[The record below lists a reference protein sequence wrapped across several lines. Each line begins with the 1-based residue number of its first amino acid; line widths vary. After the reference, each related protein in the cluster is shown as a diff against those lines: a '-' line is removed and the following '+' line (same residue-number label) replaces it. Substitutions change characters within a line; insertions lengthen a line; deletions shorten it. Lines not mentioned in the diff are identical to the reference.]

1 MNNPTETSLDVV
13 SSPTSSEIILA
24 RTNSSFIQDVIEQI
38 IPSTIWETHE
48 IAAAENGFIAM
59 PSSKERQTIVTD
71 VTNTIRAFWDN
82 ACDLERQGYKVS
94 EFKLQIQFKSI
105 VTQTEITC
113 DIVGSATERQISV
126 MQNTVTDI
134 KPEIQ
139 ISKTSFRIE
148 DIPSIIDDVRSDN
161 TPTDLP
167 RMAVNWI
174 KEELEKNPNWTGD
187 NLAEMSTSDSTFE
200 LYRLK
205 IKPTLVFESTRYEQI
220 GSSSSIFSALL
231 GANETNPM
239 DLAVSQQTT
248 TLQQV
253 SPAFQKVLSSEREV
267 SHGLFAHSIYRKY
280 KPTVLEHSDERLG
293 LHSLSMTGSDI
304 S

>member
-24 RTNSSFIQDVIEQI
+24 RTNSSFIQEVVEEI
-38 IPSTIWETHE
+38 IPNTIWQTHE
-48 IAAAENGFIAM
+48 IAAAENGFIAV

-71 VTNTIRAFWDN
+71 VTNAIRVFWDN
-82 ACDLERQGYKVS
+82 ARDLERQGYKVS

-105 VTQTEITC
+105 VAQTAITC
-113 DIVGSATERQISV
+113 DIVTSATERQISV
-126 MQNTVTDI
+126 MQNTFTDI
-134 KPEIQ
+134 EPEIQ
-139 ISKTSFRIE
+139 VSTTSFRPE
-148 DIPSIIDDVRSDN
+148 DIPSIIDDVSKDN
-161 TPTDLP
+161 ISPDLP

-174 KEELEKNPNWTGD
+174 KKELEKSPNWTGD
-187 NLAEMSTSDSTFE
+187 DIAEMSTSDSRFE

-220 GSSSSIFSALL
+220 GSSSSSFSDLL
-231 GANETNPM
+231 GTNETNPI
-239 DLAVSQQTT
+239 DLAVSQQAT
-248 TLQQV
+248 TLQLV

-267 SHGLFAHSIYRKY
+267 SHGLFSHSIHRKY
-280 KPTVLEHSDERLG
+280 KPTVLGHSDERLG